1 MPRRKNVIVVN
12 YGPARTVL
20 ISYLLALKGWLKLF
34 LYRTFFGGGGSA
46 LVAAFC
52 YRRNT
57 EIFLNRTQYRS
68 AAGHDNESAIS
79 SLNGPIPISS
89 GSLRLTHG
97 FPAA

>member
-1 MPRRKNVIVVN
+1 MNAKKNVIVVN
-12 YGPARTVL
+12 SSARTVL
-20 ISYLLALKGWLKLF
+20 KSYTLALTGWLKLF
-34 LYRTFFGGGGSA
+34 LFKTLLERGGSA

-52 YRRNT
+52 YHRNT

-79 SLNGPIPISS
+79 SLNGPILISS
-89 GSLRLTHG
+89 GSVRLTHG